1 MPTTENIRRIA
12 RDFAPGNEKYSA
24 AHCFFTDRALPLY
37 PPSRFIEGDLS
48 GYIAIS
54 DQLLGELAGSVDA
67 KRLQHV
73 GDLYLNFWRM

>member
-1 MPTTENIRRIA
+1 ME
-12 RDFAPGNEKYSA
+12 D
-24 AHCFFTDRALPLY
+24 
-37 PPSRFIEGDLS
+37 DLS